1 MRLEKYPLIL
11 ALWIY
16 QHLKLSYLLLGQV
29 LSLYWDGLIVY
40 HLENL
45 AILSEYYLGSTL
57 TSHSKPLLNRI
68 LLGLFVLMRAL
79 SRI

>member
-11 ALWIY
+11 ALWVY
-16 QHLKLSYLLLGQV
+16 QHLKLFYLLLGQV

-45 AILSEYYLGSTL
+45 AILSKYYLGSTL
-57 TSHSKPLLNRI
+57 SSHSKLLLHCI
-68 LLGLFVLMRAL
+68 LLGLFILVSAL